1 MLLELSV
8 ENFAVID
15 AVRWQPVPGLNV
27 LTGETG
33 AGKSLIIDAIGTLLG
48 GRAGDDLVRSGA
60 PTARVEGV
68 FTLDEGSPLET
79 LLDELGCREE
89 DHLILARDI
98 GKSSR
103 NFCRVNGRTVP
114 LRLLRQIGQ
123 TLIDIHGQTDQVS
136 LQESE
141 HQLALLDR
149 FAGVE
154 ELRQHV
160 GEQVGQLHSLRRR
173 MSDID
178 TDERERMRRIDL
190 LNFQMQEIHDA
201 DLHPGEDR
209 ELEQESRVLSNVQK
223 LKALAEDAY
232 NSLHGSDMTQ
242 GSAVDQIGQAVT
254 QLKELVELDES
265 LRSLVGDTESALYQ
279 IEDACHTL
287 RSYSTA
293 LEADPAR
300 LDHIQQRL
308 DLIRNLKR
316 KYGDTV
322 EEILAYGEHAEREL
336 EEMGHREEDRESLE
350 REIAALQKDLGPV
363 VSQLSKERQ
372 DGAQRLADAVEA
384 ELAGLGM
391 SHVGFKVEFGQR
403 DRGEG
408 VQASDGRDMLVGPT
422 GIDQIQFLVSTNPG
436 EPYKPLSRI
445 ASTGETSRLLLAI
458 KAALS
463 EADATPILVFDE
475 IDIGVGGRS
484 GEVIGKKLASLS
496 KKHQVIAITHLPQVA
511 VYGDAHYV
519 VSKSVTQGHTQIA
532 VKSVSGQTRLEEI
545 SAMIGSQ
552 SEPTWGSA
560 QEFASRARS
569 WKEAL

>member
-8 ENFAVID
+8 ENFGVID

-48 GRAGDDLVRSGA
+48 SKTGDDVVRSGA
-60 PTARVEGV
+60 TTARVEGV
-68 FTLDEGSPLET
+68 FALDDDSAFQT
-79 LLDELGCREE
+79 LLDELGCAEE
-89 DHLILARDI
+89 EHLILARDI

-114 LRLLRQIGQ
+114 LRFLRQIGQ

-154 ELRQHV
+154 DLRQHV

-173 MSDID
+173 MIDVD

-190 LNFQMQEIHDA
+190 LNYQTQEIRDA

-209 ELEQESRVLSNVQK
+209 ELEQESRVLSNVQQ

-242 GSAVDQIGQAVT
+242 GSAVDQIGQAVAH
-254 QLKELVELDES
+254 LKELVELDES
-265 LRSLVGDTESALYQ
+265 LHSLVGDTESALYQ
-279 IEDACHTL
+279 IDDACHTL
-287 RSYSTA
+287 RSYSAA

-300 LDHIQQRL
+300 LDQIQQRL

-316 KYGDTV
+316 KYGSSV
-322 EEILAYGEHAEREL
+322 EEIVAYGEHAEREL
-336 EEMGHREEDRESLE
+336 EEMGHREDDKENLE
-350 REIAALQKDLGPV
+350 REIAVLQKDLGPL
-363 VSQLSKERQ
+363 VSQLSNRRQ
-372 DGAQRLADAVEA
+372 EAARQLAHAVEA
-384 ELAGLGM
+384 ELAELGM
-391 SHVGFKVEFGQR
+391 SHVGFKVEFSQR
-403 DRGEG
+403 DRGES
-408 VQASDGRDMLVGPT
+408 VQSSDDREILVGAS
-422 GIDQIQFLVSTNPG
+422 GCDQIQFLVSTNPG

-463 EADATPILVFDE
+463 EADAIPILIFDE

-496 KKHQVIAITHLPQVA
+496 TRHQVIAITHLPQVA

-519 VSKSVTQGHTQIA
+519 VSKSVAQGHTQIA
-532 VKSVSGQTRLEEI
+532 VTPVSGQTRLEEI
-545 SAMIGSQ
+545 SAMLGSQ
-552 SEPTWGSA
+552 SEPAWGSA